1 MIQNDRFPTLT
12 HALIHL
18 IEEFGM
24 DREQANQWA
33 MKHTFK
39 VGTDRA
45 TGCVD
50 PPKG

>member
-1 MIQNDRFPTLT
+1 MYQNDRFPTLT

-18 IEEFGM
+18 IEECGM
-24 DREQANQWA
+24 DREEANQWA

-45 TGCVD
+45 TWMRLPV
-50 PPKG
+50 K